1 MPQQTNAPAGP
12 RHHSLSAEQFTAL
25 ARGGGDPDTIAQL
38 VAAQRSKHMILLSKV
53 AELARSGERPDDA
66 LGVTGYQLLAQVQ
79 RQDPA
84 AAAEVISYPSVGAWA
99 LRVIRANASPP
110 TGGTALPDGNAALPG
125 AQPSGLAAIAAAAT
139 IRAGLDA
146 EIEVPVLGTSVLLPS
161 LGAAEA
167 VGDTAVVSTGL
178 SGTGLSSTGEAE
190 VRSGTR
196 HERRRV
202 RVGPGSPGWWELRR
216 AEAGSLT
223 VLIDDL
229 DPFGMPAP
237 DGEPTGRLTPAQAA
251 EFRAM
256 LRAAWPILSP
266 ARDTQSAAII
276 RVIVPYRASE
286 LGHISITSSQV
297 FGAVAMSRQ
306 PGAYT
311 CAETLVHE
319 TQHLKLYALLD
330 LVTLTW
336 PDDGQRYYAPWR
348 RDPRPA
354 SGLLQGAY
362 AFMGVSGFWRDQRH
376 TAPEPEIRHRSHVEF
391 ARWRENA
398 AAVAG
403 TLLRSGQLTSAGVT
417 FVETMAEVLGEWR
430 REPVPGDALARAR
443 RDSDR
448 HLDQWQADNGPV
460 PRSHAN
466 GTTG

>member
-1 MPQQTNAPAGP
+1 MSQQTNAPAGP
-12 RHHSLSAEQFTAL
+12 RHHSLSADQFTAL

-38 VAAQRSKHMILLSKV
+38 VEAQRSKHMILVSKV
-53 AELARSGERPDDA
+53 AELARSGQRPDDA

-99 LRVIRANASPP
+99 LRVIWGDTPGPDDYPAPP
-110 TGGTALPDGNAALPG
+110 STR
-125 AQPSGLAAIAAAAT
+125 PSGLAAIAAAAA
-139 IRAGLDA
+139 IKAGVEA
-146 EIEVPVLGTSVLLPS
+146 EIEVPVLGAGALLPS

-167 VGDTAVVSTGL
+167 VGGTAVVSTGL
-178 SGTGLSSTGEAE
+178 SGTGRSSTREAE

-202 RVGPGSPGWWELRR
+202 RVGPGNPGWRELRR

-237 DGEPTGRLTPAQAA
+237 DGEPTGRLTAAQAA

-266 ARDTQSAAII
+266 ARAAQSAAIV

-297 FGAVAMSRQ
+297 FGTVAMSRQ

-330 LVTLTW
+330 LVALTR

-362 AFMGVSGFWRDQRH
+362 AFMGVSGFWREQRH
-376 TAPEPEIRHRSHVEF
+376 TAPEPEIRHRGHVEF

-398 AAVAG
+398 AAVAD
-403 TLLRSGQLTSAGVT
+403 TLLRSGQLTNAGVT

-448 HLDQWQADNGPV
+448 HLDQWQADNGQV
-460 PRSHAN
+460 PRSHA
-466 GTTG
+466 G